1 MGTRTPLGTR
11 RWRAWASRAWNWPLG
26 LCALGLALG
35 LALGPAP
42 EAAAS
47 TSAAGSARSHRVR
60 RGETLGGIAHRF
72 GCRVD
77 RLRRDNHLRGDLIRV
92 GQQLSLAA
100 CRAGRSSGRGA
111 PSPSRPAATSDGLNV
126 RPNGKPD
133 VGPNVGPNASLVEH
147 IVGRGDTLGRIAKR
161 YGTTLS
167 ALRKDNHLGR
177 RRGDLIR
184 VGQRLWVRATLPS
197 RKRRR
202 FVYTIQPGDTLS
214 GIARRFHT
222 TWAEI
227 GRVNRLRDPNRL
239 RVGDR
244 IELYR
249 EGPAVASST
258 VGRPQHGRLEHGEQ
272 LPPGPGYRRRHPK
285 RAWGTNETVTQ
296 LLRAIAAVRRQ
307 FPRRHDLLIGDLSAE
322 HGGPIRP
329 HVSHQSGRDVDVG
342 FFFRGAPRRG
352 TPYFWRL
359 KRNRDRIDFPASWAW
374 IQALVGPD
382 EAHSPVDHIYLGYD
396 EQKLFYD
403 WAKAHGVS
411 QARLSFVF
419 QYPRGRRVLRGKL
432 RHWPG
437 HVGHMHVRFKC
448 PPEDKACVR

>member
-1 MGTRTPLGTR
+1 
-11 RWRAWASRAWNWPLG
+11 
-26 LCALGLALG
+26 
-35 LALGPAP
+35 
-42 EAAAS
+42 
-47 TSAAGSARSHRVR
+47 
-60 RGETLGGIAHRF
+60 
-72 GCRVD
+72 
-77 RLRRDNHLRGDLIRV
+77 
-92 GQQLSLAA
+92 
-100 CRAGRSSGRGA
+100 
-111 PSPSRPAATSDGLNV
+111 
-126 RPNGKPD
+126 
-133 VGPNVGPNASLVEH
+133 
-147 IVGRGDTLGRIAKR
+147 VGRGDTLGRIAKR
-161 YGTTLS
+161 YGTTVA
-167 ALRKDNHLGR
+167 ALRQDNGLRG
-177 RRGDLIR
+177 RRGDVIR
-184 VGQRLWVRATLPS
+184 VGQRLWVRAVLPT
-197 RKRRR
+197 RERRR

-222 TWAEI
+222 SWAEI

-249 EGPAVASST
+249 EGPEVASST

-296 LLRAIAAVRRQ
+296 LLRAIATVRRK
-307 FPRRHDLLIGDLSAE
+307 FPHRHDLLIGDLSAE

-342 FFFRGAPRRG
+342 FFFRGAPRHG

-374 IQALVGPD
+374 IEALVGPD

-411 QARLSFVF
+411 QERLSFVF
-419 QYPRGRRVLRGKL
+419 QYPRGKRALRGKL

-448 PPEDKACVR
+448 PPEDKACVP